1 MASSMLPGFIQ
12 GYSPNTI
19 QVTML
24 LVVLYCIYAVCT
36 SIYNGLFH
44 PLAHFPGPLSHRVSN
59 IPRTVYLVS
68 GRLAFHVSNLHAKYG
83 PVVRISPNELAFCE
97 PQAWQDI
104 YGRRQPGR
112 EEFSKYLGFYRP
124 VERKGPASIISASR
138 HDHTLIRRQLSPG
151 FSDRSLRSQEP
162 IIGVYVDL
170 LVQRL
175 REHGGAGDGTAALNM
190 REWLNWTT
198 FDIIGD
204 LGFGSPFG
212 CLESSDYHPWV
223 LTMARNIKISTYM
236 QALYELGGIQLVTWI
251 TKSGLWKSRSE
262 QKKRVSETLVRRIEL
277 KTDRPD
283 LIQGLLRK
291 QDDLTFEQISVT
303 ASTLIFAGSETTATL
318 LSGAL
323 FLLDRNRDKLAILTK
338 EIRTTFYKD
347 SEITLS
353 SVSCLSYMLAC
364 LNECLR
370 MYPPV
375 AGGLPRVVPA
385 GGATVA
391 GRFVPEGAVVGVWQ
405 WAINHDERF
414 WTDPWEF
421 HPERFLPHE
430 GDSRYRND
438 VLDAMQPFSTGPRNC
453 IGKNLAYAEMRFILA
468 KIIFNFDLRLA
479 DDSED
484 WLEKQRVYFP
494 WDKPALNVHLTPVTR

>member
-236 QALYELGGIQLVTWI
+236 QAL
-251 TKSGLWKSRSE
+251 GLWKSRSE

-347 SEITLS
+347 
-353 SVSCLSYMLAC
+353 
-364 LNECLR
+364 N
-370 MYPPV
+370 
-375 AGGLPRVVPA
+375 
-385 GGATVA
+385 
-391 GRFVPEGAVVGVWQ
+391 
-405 WAINHDERF
+405 
-414 WTDPWEF
+414 PWEF

-484 WLEKQRVYFP
+484 WLEKQRVYFL